1 MRYFSVLRRYR
12 RLATFRGNNKKLRIR
27 RRLLKLTKSFSD
39 SWKKKRRGVWSSKG
53 NISECRIRNGGR
65 EKLRLKRPLR
75 RTPKKLNK
83 PSDNSRITSNKLRNR
98 RRIEI
103 IIY

>member
-39 SWKKKRRGVWSSKG
+39 SWKKKRRGV
-53 NISECRIRNGGR
+53 
-65 EKLRLKRPLR
+65 
-75 RTPKKLNK
+75 
-83 PSDNSRITSNKLRNR
+83 
-98 RRIEI
+98 
-103 IIY
+103 